1 MEVTPMISKRDLMT
15 QTAAAAALAATPV
28 LAKTAGKAA
37 ASPLKPVFD
46 PMAERYMALH
56 PTTATFLGLDKG
68 KLAPLKHRLD
78 DNSAGAAAADVAYCE
93 TYAKELRA
101 IPDARLAGPALVDKE
116 TILYALD
123 LGREAK
129 AFDFGNNSLT
139 SAMGEAASP
148 DVVDQQSGAISAV
161 PELLDSQHGIANA
174 GDADAY
180 LDRVRAFAVA
190 IGHET
195 ERMKADAGRGIMPPN
210 FLLTNAIGQIEAFVK
225 TKAGDQRVVSTL
237 RTKLDKAHLKPDDRL
252 GACTSVMEKEVLPAA
267 ARQLEQLKAMLA
279 KSDDRAGV
287 WRLKD
292 GEAYYRWL
300 LKAGTTT
307 DMTPDQVHN
316 LGLEQNKAIEAR
328 MDGLLREQGMTT
340 GTVGE
345 RMSALSKDPRFLYP
359 NTAEGRAQIVSYLNG
374 RIAAARGI
382 LPKVSNLHLK
392 APVVVKQV
400 PVEIQDGAGL
410 GYMNPGAIDGSR
422 PSTYYINLKDTGNW
436 PKFTL
441 PSLTYH
447 ETLPGHVWQ
456 GAYLTETG
464 KQPLIRVILSGFNAY
479 VEGWALYSEQLA
491 DEVGL
496 YADDPFGQLGYLQAI
511 KFRAVRLVVDTGL
524 HAKRWTRDQAVDWA
538 VANAGRARPAMVS
551 EIDRYCGTPGQAC
564 GYKVGHTEILR
575 LRDKA
580 RAALGPRFTLQGF
593 DDVVVEA
600 GAVPLTVLA
609 GAVDRYAKGGRG

>member
-1 MEVTPMISKRDLMT
+1 MTTRRDLMT
-15 QTAAAAALAATPV
+15 QTAAAAALATTPA
-28 LAKTAGKAA
+28 LAKPAAG
-37 ASPLKPVFD
+37 SLLTPVFD
-46 PMAERYMALH
+46 AMAERYLIDH
-56 PTTATFLGLDKG
+56 PQTATFLGLDKG
-68 KLAPLKHRLD
+68 KRAKLKHQLGD
-78 DNSAGAAAADVAYCE
+78 SSAKAAAAEVAYCE
-93 TYAKELRA
+93 TYAQTLRA
-101 IPDARLAGPALVDKE
+101 IPDSRLTPGQLTDKAA
-116 TILYALD
+116 TLYALD

-129 AFDFGNNSLT
+129 AFDFGSNSLS

-148 DVVDQQSGAISAV
+148 DVVDQQSGSISAI
-161 PELLDSQHGIANA
+161 PEFLDSQHGIVTAD
-174 GDADAY
+174 DAAAY
-180 LDRVRAFAVA
+180 LDRVREFAVV
-190 IGHET
+190 IGQET
-195 ERMKADAGRGIMPPN
+195 ERMRADAARGILPPN
-210 FLLTNAIGQIEAFVK
+210 FLLTNAIGQIDAFVK
-225 TKAGDQRVVSTL
+225 TRAADQRVVSSL
-237 RTKLDKAHLKPDDRL
+237 RSKLEKARLKPDDRL
-252 GACTSVMEKEVLPAA
+252 GACTALMDKAVLPAA
-267 ARQLEQLKAMLA
+267 ARQLDQLKAMLA
-279 KSDDRAGV
+279 KADDRAGV
-287 WRLKD
+287 WRLRD

-300 LKAGTTT
+300 LKVGTTT
-307 DMTPDQVHN
+307 EMTPDQVHT

-328 MDGLLREQGMTT
+328 MDGLLAKQGLTQ

-345 RMSALSKDPRFLYP
+345 RMAALTKDPRFLYP
-359 NTAEGRAQIVSYLNG
+359 NTADGRAQIVAYLNG

-392 APVVVKQV
+392 APVMVKPV

-410 GYMNPGAIDGSR
+410 GYMNPGSIDGSR
-422 PSTYYINLKDTGNW
+422 PSIYYINLKDTANW

-447 ETLPGHVWQ
+447 ETLPGHAWQ

-464 KQPLIRVILSGFNAY
+464 KQPLIRLILSGFNAY

-496 YADDPFGQLGYLQAI
+496 YVDDPFGQLGYLQAI

-551 EIDRYCGTPGQAC
+551 EIDRYCSTPGQAC

-580 RAALGPRFTLQGF
+580 KAAMGARFTLQGF
-593 DDVVVEA
+593 DDAVVEA

-609 GAVDRYAKGGRG
+609 DVVDRYARK